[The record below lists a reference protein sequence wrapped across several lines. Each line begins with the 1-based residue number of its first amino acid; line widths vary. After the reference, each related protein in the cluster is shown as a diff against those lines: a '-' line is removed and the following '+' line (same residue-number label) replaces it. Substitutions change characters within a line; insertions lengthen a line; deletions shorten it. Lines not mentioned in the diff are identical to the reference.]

1 MATRPII
8 LGRYSPSQNG
18 IVVSPKGIAL
28 CLAGGA
34 MATIQTNP
42 KFSSSMTYEKCPVCC
57 DTIAAHN
64 NHYSQPFS
72 AGSAI
77 LVLGSLQNHAAVVDL
92 RGGAITVLVWV
103 QQILGFLK

>member
-1 MATRPII
+1 
-8 LGRYSPSQNG
+8 
-18 IVVSPKGIAL
+18 
-28 CLAGGA
+28 
-34 MATIQTNP
+34 
-42 KFSSSMTYEKCPVCC
+42 MTYEKCPVCC

-77 LVLGSLQNHAAVVDL
+77 LVLGSLQPHAAVVDL